1 VNDEELYR
9 KSLAKWGRKRR
20 IMHIAEEASE
30 LSVACMHYL
39 REDRDNN
46 LAFNNLAEEIADVSF
61 VLDELRY
68 TIPEINE
75 LIEQYKTKKKKAL
88 AKILEEEKT
97 EKNLDDFKR
106 FMACDDEKLIL
117 YRTKFS

>member
-1 VNDEELYR
+1 
-9 KSLAKWGRKRR
+9 
-20 IMHIAEEASE
+20 MHIAEEASG

-46 LAFNNLAEEIADVSF
+46 LAFNNLAEEIADVCF

-75 LIEQYKTKKKKAL
+75 LIEQYKIKKKKAL

-97 EKNLDDFKR
+97 EENLDDSKKSVV
-106 FMACDDEKLIL
+106 CDYEKPVL
-117 YRTKFS
+117 YRFSFPDT